1 MLALSLACAACGGP
15 ERIPPP
21 ATPAPAFREP
31 SDAIPADLDFA
42 VRIDLARIRAV
53 LGESAFELLLERSD
67 VGVASGDP
75 DTEQLIADALAR
87 ADTLW
92 IALRP
97 GEASRHSDSVT
108 ILKGRFEKLD
118 PRAKGGAAVW
128 GPPSD
133 LGAGWRRFDRAKVPS
148 RAAPARI
155 YARADDVLV
164 FVSTAPLDS
173 VERRLEQGA
182 EDSHL
187 EPVEQGVLS
196 VDARPRLL
204 GRQLQSRAPTVGRLL
219 AQAERLRLSADL
231 HAQGLQAELE
241 LELAGESAAREVA
254 ESLGSLA
261 RAVRASD
268 GLLPKLIE
276 GLVVESVGPR
286 VVLRLR
292 LPPETLALLLRC
304 AGGDSCD

>member
-15 ERIPPP
+15 ARIPAP

-42 VRIDLARIRAV
+42 VRIDLARIRSV
-53 LGESAFELLLERSD
+53 LGESALELLRERSA
-67 VGVASGDP
+67 VGGASGDP
-75 DTEQLIADALAR
+75 DTERLIADALAR
-87 ADTLW
+87 ADTVW

-118 PRAKGGAAVW
+118 PRAEKGAAIW
-128 GPPSD
+128 GPPAD
-133 LGAGWRRFDRAKVPS
+133 LGAGWRRFDRGKVPS

-182 EDSHL
+182 ADSHL
-187 EPVEQGVLS
+187 EPVERGVLS
-196 VDARPRLL
+196 LDARPRLL
-204 GRQLQSRAPTVGRLL
+204 GRQLLGRAPTVGRLL
-219 AQAERLRLSADL
+219 VQAERLRLVADL
-231 HAQGLQAELE
+231 DAQGLQAELE

-261 RAVRASD
+261 GAVKAGE
-268 GLLPKLIE
+268 GLGAKLVE
-276 GLVVESVGPR
+276 GLVVEGVGAR

-292 LPPETLALLLRC
+292 VPPETLARLLRC
-304 AGGDSCD
+304 AGGGSCE